1 MTTDSGWDDEITTA
15 NDMFQHD
22 LSHNK
27 AKREFLLTDKGHK
40 PMDAGRK
47 AAFEYA
53 HDRLQ

>member
-22 LSHNK
+22 LSHTK